1 MTNNVK
7 NPARQLASSIVTACK
22 AKGLKQSTVLDVI
35 TKSQGFRS
43 IQAAD
48 SVNSTPTL
56 VHPVKP
62 DVAFLQGVLLS
73 TPDLFDM
80 LPVDF
85 PEACGKPALNN
96 DFGDRFSEELWN
108 HLYFK
113 PTSFIT
119 FIDALGET
127 LRDMELE
134 LEEYIEEHDNQL
146 PLDVLEGLIMGNES
160 LSDNMRGFL
169 FTEAKERSDGE
180 DNPSQECLDSI
191 RRIKNDAYAVDAQF
205 RENNLATQLCS
216 PPY

>member
-1 MTNNVK
+1 MTDKVK

-43 IQAAD
+43 IQTAD

-62 DVAFLQGVLLS
+62 DAAFLQGVLLS

-85 PEACGKPALNN
+85 AKAGGKPVFNN
-96 DFGDRFSEELWN
+96 DLGDRFAEELWN
-108 HLYFK
+108 NLYFE
-113 PTSFIT
+113 PTSFIY
-119 FIDALGET
+119 FITELGET
-127 LRDMELE
+127 LRNIELE
-134 LEEYIEEHDNQL
+134 MEGYIEQHDTQL
-146 PLDVLEGLIMGNES
+146 PLSVLKEMIMGNKE

-180 DNPSQECLDSI
+180 DNLAEIRLDSI
-191 RRIKNDAYAVDAQF
+191 RRIKDDAYAIDVHF
-205 RENNLATQLCS
+205 EGNNLAKRLCYPS
-216 PPY
+216 R